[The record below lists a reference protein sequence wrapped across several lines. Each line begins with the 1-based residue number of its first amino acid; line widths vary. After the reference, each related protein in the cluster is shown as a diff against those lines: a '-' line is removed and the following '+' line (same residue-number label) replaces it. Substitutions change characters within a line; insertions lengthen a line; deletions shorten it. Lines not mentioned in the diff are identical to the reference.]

1 MERGEE
7 MLKFKLV
14 FIFLLVLLAGCNEQK
29 DEVVRELYKEQHIEY
44 LKDYGWNIDRFG
56 SEFKYAASSLESF
69 KSHVNDIKE
78 LGQVDLAPYYDNEV
92 IETGYVLQEKTKTY
106 NKIVGYILESGDEI
120 IGGYLEFHHEAEQA
134 DGTFEIDQT
143 EISPMLHRKELGSNY
158 PH

>member
-1 MERGEE
+1 MK
-7 MLKFKLV
+7 LKLF
-14 FIFLLVLLAGCNEQK
+14 FIFMLVILVGCNEQN
-29 DEVVRELYKEQHIEY
+29 DEVVRELHKEPHIKY

-69 KSHVNDIKE
+69 KSHLNDIEE
-78 LGQVDLAPYYDNEV
+78 LGEVDLTPYYDKEV
-92 IETGYVLQEKTKTY
+92 IETGYILQEKTVTY

-120 IGGYLEFHHEAEQA
+120 IGGYLEFNHEAEQA
-134 DGTFEIDQT
+134 DGTLEIDQM